1 MAVKDEDI
9 VALKEQT
16 VVKDST
22 EKTNEEVTDAMSQRR
37 EKQIMVEEKEIKDQE
52 KEIEVG
58 KDKEKKKKKK
68 LRKIKMK
75 KRVGVKKQEKR
86 GKKKLQRR
94 VRKCHIPWYLP
105 RKIRTAIWQR

>member
-58 KDKEKKKKKK
+58 KDKEKK
-68 LRKIKMK
+68 RK
-75 KRVGVKKQEKR
+75 
-86 GKKKLQRR
+86 
-94 VRKCHIPWYLP
+94 RKS
-105 RKIRTAIWQR
+105 

>member
-1 MAVKDEDI
+1 MGVVVEDEDT

-22 EKTNEEVTDAMSQRR
+22 EKMNKEVTDAMSWRR

-58 KDKEKKKKKK
+58 KDKEKK
-68 LRKIKMK
+68 RK
-75 KRVGVKKQEKR
+75 
-86 GKKKLQRR
+86 
-94 VRKCHIPWYLP
+94 RKS
-105 RKIRTAIWQR
+105 